1 MKNMHYFEFG
11 LCRVLEEIS
20 KRPSVSMP
28 DLAGQLGVKASGLEA
43 PVRAL
48 RRKQLVV
55 PGRTRGEI
63 ALNREFGYL
72 VGIDMGASHLHL
84 ALADF
89 SGEVIDSFAVKVRPE
104 DGPRKMISQIKKSI
118 RKLVPSGKQ
127 ARLRALALGVP
138 SPVDP
143 RTGLVL
149 LANNLPGWTNIDLKA
164 ELQKAFRVP
173 VSLEND
179 ANMAALGE
187 HWRGVAQSTDNFI
200 FIALGT
206 GIGSG
211 VFANGRLYVGRGGAA
226 GELHSMNVEWPR
238 WQENFGG
245 TGYFE
250 SHASGQGI
258 ARLGRKLMKASARN
272 TRGSLAKER
281 DAYFVFEAF
290 HRGDPAARGV
300 LERIFTILGV
310 GIANIVAV
318 MDPDMIVLGGGI
330 SRGAPDFMLTTV
342 SRVGKKL
349 QPDCPPIRLSA
360 LGDKAQTYG
369 AIFSAMMAACQVAT
383 CRASGHSNQG

>member
-1 MKNMHYFEFG
+1 MKNMHDFESG

-20 KRPSVSMP
+20 KHPSISMQN
-28 DLAGQLGVKASGLEA
+28 LAGQLGVKASSLEA
-43 PVRAL
+43 QVRRL
-48 RRKQLVV
+48 RRKHLVV
-55 PGRTRGEI
+55 PGRARGEI

-127 ARLRALALGVP
+127 ARLCALALGVP

-149 LANNLPGWTNIDLKA
+149 LANNLPGWTNIDLKD
-164 ELQKAFRVP
+164 ELQKEFRVP

-187 HWRGVAQSTDNFI
+187 HWRGVAQSADNFI

-211 VFANGRLYVGRGGAA
+211 VFVNGQLYVGRGGAA
-226 GELHSMNVEWPR
+226 GELHLMNVEWPR

-250 SHASGQGI
+250 RHASGQGI
-258 ARLGRKLMKASARN
+258 ASLGRKLMKAGAQSGHA
-272 TRGSLAKER
+272 SLAKMR
-281 DAYFVFEAF
+281 DAHFVFEAF
-290 HRGDPAARGV
+290 HRGDSAAREV
-300 LERIFTILGV
+300 LEKTFAILGV

-318 MDPDMIVLGGGI
+318 MDPDLIVLGGGI

-342 SRVGKKL
+342 SRVAQRV

-360 LGDKAQTYG
+360 LGDKTQTYG
-369 AIFSAMMAACQVAT
+369 AIFSAMMAACQATT
-383 CRASGHSNQG
+383 CRSHERGNKE